1 MAHNID
7 SIKTNELGMNGVP
20 MKAFQKIEFNKKK
33 YSLQVGRNIHFA
45 MRHPVIKFKY
55 FSK

>member
-33 YSLQVGRNIHFA
+33 YSLQVGRKNTFCNET
-45 MRHPVIKFKY
+45 PCN
-55 FSK
+55 